1 MKRIFIFISIMALS
15 IAISF
20 AQEKPDANKMVQDRV
35 ANMKSKLKLDANE
48 SKVFW
53 QAYEQ
58 FIRTEIK
65 AHDAFRTNLE
75 KQGIKHHCPNCASNE
90 NVEMTDAQIKYFYDQ
105 KMELRKRLLDNDIA
119 FHKKIKA
126 ILTPKHMQAFYKID
140 EQYKRNLAKKANSDK
155 SKTQQTPVQT
165 QKRR

>member
-1 MKRIFIFISIMALS
+1 MKRIFIIISLMALS

-20 AQEKPDANKMVQDRV
+20 AQEKSDVNKMAQARI
-35 ANMKSKLKLDANE
+35 ANMKNKLKLDANE
-48 SKVFW
+48 NKVFW

-65 AHDAFRTNLE
+65 AHDTFRTNLE

-105 KMELRKRLLDNDIA
+105 KMELRKKLLDNDIA